1 MPIDLNLG
9 RHAASTGTA
18 NPTNPTPRLKVRRI
32 VTISGRGP
40 RGHFPSFKAR
50 GRLQFESLV
59 EEDALRVLEV
69 APSAELLQTQPEVLD
84 LSDGTRPFRYTP
96 DVRLLW
102 NGVPYYLEVK
112 ADRFAQSA
120 KTVCRLW
127 RVRAGMHTAGLQWR
141 VVLEGELRAG
151 RLQVELKE
159 LLRLRA
165 APRRQRDDLDHRAWD
180 PLDGAP
186 PDDGTATRWA
196 RAQAECDALLE
207 RVMRRDPGDVLPA
220 AQI

>member
-9 RHAASTGTA
+9 RYAAPANAA
-18 NPTNPTPRLKVRRI
+18 NPTNSTPGLRVRRI

-69 APSAELLQTQPEVLD
+69 ASSVAVLQTQPEVLE
-84 LSDGTRPFRYTP
+84 LSDGAESFRYTP
-96 DVRLLW
+96 DIGLTW
-102 NGVPYYLEVK
+102 NGVPCFLEVK
-112 ADRFAQSA
+112 ADRFAQSS
-120 KTVCRLW
+120 KTISRLW
-127 RVRAGMHTAGLQWR
+127 KVRAGMRAAGVRWQL
-141 VVLEGELRAG
+141 VLEGELRAG

-165 APRRQRDDLDHRAWD
+165 APRRQRADVDNRTWD
-180 PLDGAP
+180 PLNGTP
-186 PDDGTATRWA
+186 PDDVTATRWA
-196 RAQAECDALLE
+196 RAQAACDALLE
-207 RVMRRDPGDVLPA
+207 RVMRRDPGDLLPA
-220 AQI
+220 IQP